1 MKSIS
6 KLNLFS
12 RIWGILVTLF
22 MLLSVG
28 SYIVV
33 GIIEDSRKFFN
44 QLSESFSNKADP
56 TLYFFCYI
64 IGYLVIWWK
73 PLWGSIIIITAS
85 IYYVIVAGL
94 QGPPIFA
101 IPGFIVGALYLVN
114 WFIIRANQT
123 NKV

>member
-101 IPGFIVGALYLVN
+101 IPGFIVGALYLIN
-114 WFIIRANQT
+114 WFIIRAKQT